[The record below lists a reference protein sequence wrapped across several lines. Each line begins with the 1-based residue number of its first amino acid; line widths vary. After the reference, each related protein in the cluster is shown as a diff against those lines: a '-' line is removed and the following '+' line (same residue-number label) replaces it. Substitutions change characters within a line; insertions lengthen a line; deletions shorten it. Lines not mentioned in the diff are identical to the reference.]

1 MIQTIIL
8 HLIFNYESVTHNM
21 LFFLGSI
28 NVFVTF
34 DCSPEEGRA
43 RQKLQK
49 RYHNLVDLV
58 VLYFLII
65 Q

>member
-8 HLIFNYESVTHNM
+8 HLIFNYEYVTHNM
-21 LFFLGSI
+21 LFFLESM
-28 NVFVTF
+28 NVFVPF